1 MEGDFLLPPPPIVVN
16 PPKVAEEVN
25 VKAQNS
31 PDVGTAGAVTRA
43 MSHGGSDSGSPDCVA
58 TGKMA
63 SMAIVGC
70 LRGVQQNTGFSP
82 NDLVFGPTVCGRSTA

>member
-63 SMAIVGC
+63 SHGHC
-70 LRGVQQNTGFSP
+70 WLLER
-82 NDLVFGPTVCGRSTA
+82 CSTEHRV